1 MNRRDS
7 ILALATL
14 GVASPAAFAQ
24 QHGRVWRVGFL
35 SPVTASSI
43 SENVDAFLKGM
54 RDLGYVEGK
63 NLLIEWRFADGQS
76 ERLPGMAT
84 DLAQSKVDV
93 IVAAAS
99 PAISAARKATTTI
112 PIVMATTGDPVG
124 SGFVKSL
131 ARPGGNVT
139 GLSNMGADIGSKLF
153 GLLYSAVPKLARVGV
168 MVTPT
173 STIYLEIWESVRTAA
188 ARAGVKTSRTEASS
202 PVEIE
207 NAFSTMI
214 RAGVDAVIVGAS
226 SLFVQRRQQIADLA
240 LKYRI
245 PSMFGNS
252 VNVEAGGL
260 MSYGSKV
267 TENYQ
272 RAAMF
277 VDKLLKGA
285 SPSDLP
291 VEQPVTFH
299 LVVNLKTARAL
310 GLTVPQSL
318 VLRADE
324 VIQ

>member
-240 LKYRI
+240 STGSPQCSGI
-245 PSMFGNS
+245 P
-252 VNVEAGGL
+252 
-260 MSYGSKV
+260 
-267 TENYQ
+267 
-272 RAAMF
+272 
-277 VDKLLKGA
+277 
-285 SPSDLP
+285 
-291 VEQPVTFH
+291 
-299 LVVNLKTARAL
+299 
-310 GLTVPQSL
+310 
-318 VLRADE
+318 
-324 VIQ
+324 

>member
-1 MNRRDS
+1 MKRRDS

-14 GVASPAAFAQ
+14 GVASPVALAQ

-35 SPVTASSI
+35 SPITASSS
-43 SENVDAFLKGM
+43 SENVNAFLKGM
-54 RDLGYVEGK
+54 HDLGYVEGR
-63 NLLIEWRFADGQS
+63 NLLIEWRFAYGQF

-99 PAISAARKATTTI
+99 AAISAARKATTTI

-131 ARPGGNVT
+131 ARPDGNVT
-139 GLSNMGADIGSKLF
+139 GLSNMSGDIGSKLF
-153 GLLYSAVPKLARVGV
+153 GLRYSAVPKLARVGV

-173 STIYLEIWESVRTAA
+173 STTYLEYWESVRTAA
-188 ARAGVKTSRTEASS
+188 ARARVKSSMTQASS
-202 PVEIE
+202 PVEIK

-226 SLFVQRRQQIADLA
+226 SLFVQQRQQIADLA

-252 VNVEAGGL
+252 VNVEVGGL
-260 MSYGSKV
+260 MSYGYKV

-272 RAAMF
+272 RAAMY

-299 LVVNLKTARAL
+299 LVVNLKTARAID
-310 GLTVPQSL
+310 LTVPQSL
-318 VLRADE
+318 LLRADE